1 MVNDN
6 GSIRSQLKRNTVA
19 LISIVIAIS
28 SLAYNTWRNEKTEV
42 NRNQRIASFE
52 VLLKLN
58 ELQQVI
64 FHSHY
69 DMDTVD
75 KGNPRTGWTYVL
87 TVRDLSRILH
97 SPLPAA
103 ADELLSVWNKNWE
116 SLGKEQIK
124 VDLIIGEIDNVR
136 NETLLLLESLE

>member
-1 MVNDN
+1 MTEKN
-6 GSIRSQLKRNTVA
+6 GGFFNQIRRNAVA
-19 LISIVIAIS
+19 LISLIIAVS
-28 SLAYNTWRNEKTEV
+28 SLSYNTWRNEKTEV

-64 FHSHY
+64 FHHHY
-69 DMDTVD
+69 DMDALD

-97 SPLPAA
+97 SPLPEAA
-103 ADELLSVWNKNWE
+103 NELLSVWDKNWE
-116 SLGKEQIK
+116 SLGEEQVK
-124 VDLIIGEIDNVR
+124 VDLIINKIDNVR
-136 NETLLLLESLE
+136 SETLLLLESLE

>member
-1 MVNDN
+1 MTEKN
-6 GSIRSQLKRNTVA
+6 GGFLNQVRRNAVA
-19 LISIVIAIS
+19 LISLIIAVS
-28 SLAYNTWRNEKTEV
+28 SLSYNTWRNEKTEV

-64 FHSHY
+64 FHHHY
-69 DMDTVD
+69 DMDALD

-97 SPLPAA
+97 SPLPEAA
-103 ADELLSVWNKNWE
+103 NELLSVWDKNWE
-116 SLGKEQIK
+116 SLGKEQAK
-124 VDLIIGEIDNVR
+124 VDLIISEIDNVR
-136 NETLLLLESLE
+136 SETLLLLESLE

>member
-1 MVNDN
+1 MTEKN
-6 GSIRSQLKRNTVA
+6 GGFLNQIKRNAVA
-19 LISIVIAIS
+19 LISLIVAVS
-28 SLAYNTWRNEKTEV
+28 SLSYNTWRNEKTEV

-64 FHSHY
+64 FHHHY
-69 DMDTVD
+69 DMDALD

-97 SPLPAA
+97 SPLPEAA
-103 ADELLSVWNKNWE
+103 NELLSVWDKNWE
-116 SLGKEQIK
+116 SLGKEQAK
-124 VDLIIGEIDNVR
+124 VDLIISEIDNVR
-136 NETLLLLESLE
+136 SETLLLLESLE